1 MPWAKVPVR
10 TTAGRVSLWGF
21 RGETPGEHRCYSFL
35 SGPNITLAKAAR
47 ITGSKIELKVSQT
60 HRLAPL
66 AGAGPGSRWKVLQSP
81 LQSPWSW
88 ASFLLLY
95 KAKKGKN

>member
-10 TTAGRVSLWGF
+10 TTASRVSLWGF

-47 ITGSKIELKVSQT
+47 ITGSKIEPKVSQT

-66 AGAGPGSRWKVLQSP
+66 AGAGPKVEDSAEPAAEPMELGIFS
-81 LQSPWSW
+81 
-88 ASFLLLY
+88 AFI
-95 KAKKGKN
+95 